1 MMTKYGDIPNNT
13 VVVSLERLV
22 GKVYKILPMREENCD
37 TLDEYIENLLREL
50 VSQRRLIDNLKHQ
63 SDLLSLISTLESVK
77 DNSTNDENFQEFRSD
92 VLKSLNI
99 IKKMIV
105 DLKREG

>member
-77 DNSTNDENFQEFRSD
+77 DNSINDEKFQEFRSD

-99 IKKMIV
+99 IKKMII